1 MTELDPP
8 SGERLAAERD
18 AAFAEYRR
26 TGDRRLRNRL
36 VEENRGVAEYF
47 IKRYTHRG
55 VPVDDLRQIS
65 LLAVISAVDRFDPSL
80 GVAFSTFASRTIE
93 GELKRY
99 LRDRTWMV
107 RPPRRA
113 QELHLELRRADED
126 LSQQLG
132 RSPTIAELAAA
143 VDATEDHV
151 LEALEAGV
159 AHQATSLDQPQ
170 AGAADE
176 DTRSVGDRVLVGREA
191 GFEDV
196 ERAQVIGELLAD
208 LPEREREVI
217 RLRFFENMT
226 QPEIARADGRQPVL
240 SVEDHPPHPGGPAGP
255 THRVRRARLTPSIAG
270 HRRHHGDEQRTVNL
284 GAAPRLL
291 AVTCTRA
298 RGGGLEPPISGPE
311 PLVLPITPPPKVVE
325 PRNGAPHSSDSVPG
339 RGNASGATATCSQD
353 AREAA
358 VADQAPERDRRGLP
372 GVLVGRRG
380 LVVGRDVSRQAE
392 LAGDLVDAVGVV
404 GIRHQ

>member
-226 QPEIARADGRQPVL
+226 QPEIAERMGVSQSYL
-240 SVEDHPPHPGGPAGP
+240 S
-255 THRVRRARLTPSIAG
+255 RIIRRTLVDLRDRLT
-270 HRRHHGDEQRTVNL
+270 E
-284 GAAPRLL
+284 
-291 AVTCTRA
+291 
-298 RGGGLEPPISGPE
+298 
-311 PLVLPITPPPKVVE
+311 
-325 PRNGAPHSSDSVPG
+325 SD
-339 RGNASGATATCSQD
+339 ALD
-353 AREAA
+353 
-358 VADQAPERDRRGLP
+358 
-372 GVLVGRRG
+372 
-380 LVVGRDVSRQAE
+380 
-392 LAGDLVDAVGVV
+392 
-404 GIRHQ
+404 